1 MDRLLKKDFISNS
14 FLRMLLKYFAS
25 LDTLLMVWSG
35 YINIK
40 GRGEGEI
47 FIKLLIFHLSN
58 LLGIYGAVPRG
69 IHVRFH
75 FLLTVYEHCQAL
87 ETLRNSMFLHLRV
100 FFHQTFKC
108 DLV

>member
-1 MDRLLKKDFISNS
+1 MLLKLLMDRLLKKDFISNS

-25 LDTLLMVWSG
+25 WDTLLMVWSG
-35 YINIK
+35 YINKK

-87 ETLRNSMFLHLRV
+87 KKRLEIQCF
-100 FFHQTFKC
+100 C
-108 DLV
+108 I